1 MQSFLQCLKNLT
13 VSLDHVSSIL
23 LQFHAAMRPQ
33 LKCVPVHL
41 LFFCKRLLQIAN
53 KELAAE
59 AQLLKEI
66 NQQLEDERAELLA
79 KVSEF
84 KPHNVRRR
92 ERRKQKVINEQRKLI
107 KSLKKSMK
115 HVKKAAHRA
124 TLLYS
129 KQHYYKSK
137 YQAATSGC
145 SYCEELEAANKQLQ
159 QELREATALAQD
171 EHDDAAHAHIH
182 TFFKEGKYVDS
193 VRVCVMELLTN
204 GVPVRR
210 VETVLKTVLKMV
222 GVSYDR
228 LPKHSIVNN
237 MLAEARGLA
246 HLQLAEQLT
255 EAPSSTLHSDGTSKF
270 GQKYLGFQVA
280 TNEDSY
286 TIGLKEV
293 ASGDAGTMLATL
305 NEILLEVEQ
314 TANFDASS
322 NTVGKKNL
330 GKHQKY
336 YVG

>member
-1 MQSFLQCLKNLT
+1 MVEEPYSLPRSRKLNPPAISRSHETTTEMRAGAPSFFLQET
-13 VSLDHVSSIL
+13 
-23 LQFHAAMRPQ
+23 
-33 LKCVPVHL
+33 
-41 LFFCKRLLQIAN
+41 LQIAN

-182 TFFKEGKYVDS
+182 TFFKEGTLPAFHGHAGNISVNYSVYGYVES
-193 VRVCVMELLTN
+193 N
-204 GVPVRR
+204 GR
-210 VETVLKTVLKMV
+210 
-222 GVSYDR
+222 
-228 LPKHSIVNN
+228 H
-237 MLAEARGLA
+237 
-246 HLQLAEQLT
+246 
-255 EAPSSTLHSDGTSKF
+255 
-270 GQKYLGFQVA
+270 
-280 TNEDSY
+280 
-286 TIGLKEV
+286 
-293 ASGDAGTMLATL
+293 
-305 NEILLEVEQ
+305 
-314 TANFDASS
+314 
-322 NTVGKKNL
+322 
-330 GKHQKY
+330 
-336 YVG
+336 

>member
-1 MQSFLQCLKNLT
+1 
-13 VSLDHVSSIL
+13 
-23 LQFHAAMRPQ
+23 
-33 LKCVPVHL
+33 
-41 LFFCKRLLQIAN
+41 
-53 KELAAE
+53 
-59 AQLLKEI
+59 
-66 NQQLEDERAELLA
+66 
-79 KVSEF
+79 
-84 KPHNVRRR
+84 
-92 ERRKQKVINEQRKLI
+92 
-107 KSLKKSMK
+107 MK
-115 HVKKAAHRA
+115 
-124 TLLYS
+124 Y
-129 KQHYYKSK
+129 
-137 YQAATSGC
+137 
-145 SYCEELEAANKQLQ
+145 
-159 QELREATALAQD
+159 
-171 EHDDAAHAHIH
+171 I
-182 TFFKEGKYVDS
+182 YVDS

-322 NTVGKKNL
+322 NTDVGKKILANI
-330 GKHQKY
+330 KNTMSDRAATQKSFNELLEAY
-336 YVG
+336 RMDILPEMVSEWDELSIDEQVSMATMYHFFCGVHLIGNMADHAAEALRLFEA